1 MSFFLFKTS
10 ISTWCFSDFRG
21 FSLGFGFFFS
31 QNRDCVQ
38 KIQNW
43 SQCRNWVHLRG
54 KHTRYNTNLF
64 ILESFQPFRA
74 QLFEHRHVF
83 AVFAVVVVF
92 FKNFLLLRRVRRRR
106 ARRTQ
111 LHRYHAMVAAKTF
124 LRIYFAL
131 L

>member
-1 MSFFLFKTS
+1 MQHKHVFICLFFYSLELVKK
-10 ISTWCFSDFRG
+10 CFSPCRG
-21 FSLGFGFFFS
+21 FS
-31 QNRDCVQ
+31 QNRDWVQ

-43 SQCRNWVHLRG
+43 PQF
-54 KHTRYNTNLF
+54 NTNLL
-64 ILESFQPFRA
+64 IRESFQPFRAQLLHVDACRA

-83 AVFAVVVVF
+83 AIFAVVVVF
-92 FKNFLLLRRVRRRR
+92 FKNFLLLGRVRRRL

-124 LRIYFAL
+124 VRIYFAL